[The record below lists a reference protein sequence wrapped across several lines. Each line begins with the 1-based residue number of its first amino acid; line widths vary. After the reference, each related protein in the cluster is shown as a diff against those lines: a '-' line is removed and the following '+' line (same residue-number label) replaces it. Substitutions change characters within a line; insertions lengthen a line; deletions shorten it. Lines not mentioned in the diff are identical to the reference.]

1 MKYARSH
8 CHIAVSAG
16 HGPVRLGYT
25 ICGNDIRRRLSIA
38 SFSFLP
44 AFPTKYTTNRQEWWK
59 GERRQHFNI
68 VNMTKRN
75 QSWHDIPSEAACLWT
90 ASPNASIF
98 SKWSIKR
105 PTPNPLSCL
114 GGSPCL
120 CVSFPNLIPFSSCKW
135 LRPEACVYFCHCSDC
150 NMCQSQSQYHTP
162 APSPSP
168 LCHPLAL
175 PAHKSDWGFPFDF
188 HSSFFIK
195 LQLFFIVSRCSIR
208 WQFKLNISFPLPLA
222 PPKGSHWVLGY
233 CSSSVGAPVRLPS
246 L

>member
-1 MKYARSH
+1 MEDHTESGFSADRSRGGRLSTLKATS
-8 CHIAVSAG
+8 CLPGECVACASSPSAPVSGIICYEICALSLSYRSVG
-16 HGPVRLGYT
+16 RAWPGSVGLYYT
-25 ICGNDIRRRLSIA
+25 ILCGNDIRRRVSIA
-38 SFSFLP
+38 TFSFLP
-44 AFPTKYTTNRQEWWK
+44 AFPTEYTTNGQEWWK

-90 ASPNASIF
+90 ASPSASIF

-105 PTPNPLSCL
+105 PTPNPLPCL

-162 APSPSP
+162 VPSPSP
-168 LCHPLAL
+168 LCRPLAL
-175 PAHKSDWGFPFDF
+175 PCLRTNL
-188 HSSFFIK
+188 IE
-195 LQLFFIVSRCSIR
+195 VSLSI
-208 WQFKLNISFPLPLA
+208 FTLVF
-222 PPKGSHWVLGY
+222 Y
-233 CSSSVGAPVRLPS
+233 
-246 L
+246 